1 MSELI
6 TPLVTQLG
14 IGGIAGFC
22 VGYAVK
28 KVAKLAAVLLGVAF
42 IGLQYLAYK
51 GIIAIDYTALKSW
64 ASSLIGQAGEAEGF
78 IIDLFANLPFG
89 TGLAGGL
96 LIGLRKG

>member
-51 GIIAIDYTALKSW
+51 GIIAIDFTALKSW